1 MMDNTTI
8 IFKRYEDGTRYKE
21 KLNLPNKWNSYNK
34 FKSGEQW
41 ATPTK
46 RTVTMPRPVF
56 NFIDQIINHKV
67 ASIQNE
73 NIKMVFTDSEGVDE
87 QAIEYSDL
95 FSKYSETTWEA
106 IKQDELNQE
115 TLENSAT
122 LGIGIWHY
130 FYDANALGGKTLEYI
145 GELKGETL
153 DPMNVVFGNPNNL
166 RVQEQPYIIIRNR
179 ALVSEAKEIATASG
193 VKEENIALIVADK
206 DTKDSSYEKAS
217 IEVEGTDKINIY
229 TMYFKKKDEEG
240 NDKIYFTKATKG
252 TVIVPETDTGIEL
265 YPIATMNW
273 YKERESIFGRGEV
286 EGLIP
291 NQKLINFL
299 IALESYNHQLT
310 GFPKM
315 IFKEGAINPN
325 KITNQIGEI
334 IEDMSKGN
342 GFNVSYLNPPQIGS
356 KAQNLAEMV
365 LQMTK
370 DLKGATESNTGEGMG
385 SQLNATAIMLLQRA
399 SGVPIEAIKKRFYQA
414 IEDIGR
420 IWEQMWKVKYDTT
433 RIVSLKDSDN
443 KDIPTEFRGA
453 DAKGY
458 NMKLKID
465 IGQASSYTESFTLT
479 ALDKFLAS
487 GYITF
492 EQYLKYV
499 PNTVVPFKNQL
510 LKEIEEMKLQQQ
522 MQMEQDILSSLNP
535 AELEIFKNSPPEIQQ
550 QMIQQIAMEMQM
562 GQAGSEVQAT
572 GQDLGLGQATTNQE
586 VGPGGQAINP
596 NKMLQP
602 NG

>member
-1 MMDNTTI
+1 MDSSTTK
-8 IFKRYEDGTRYKE
+8 IFDKYENGTRYKE
-21 KLNLPNKWNSYNK
+21 KLNLPSKWNIYNK
-34 FKSGEQW
+34 FKAGEQW
-41 ATPTK
+41 ANPTK
-46 RTVTMPRPVF
+46 RTATMPRPVF
-56 NFIDQIINHKV
+56 NFIDQVVNHKV

-73 NIKMVFTDSEGVDE
+73 NIKMVFTDSEGIDE
-87 QAIEYSDL
+87 QAVQFADL
-95 FSKYSETTWEA
+95 FSKYSETAWEQM
-106 IKQDELNQE
+106 KQDELNQE
-115 TLENSAT
+115 ALENSAT
-122 LGIGIWHY
+122 LGLGIWHY
-130 FYDANALGGKTLEYI
+130 YYDVNSMGGRALEYI
-145 GELKGETL
+145 GELKGENL

-166 RVQEQPYIIIRNR
+166 RVQDQPYIIIRNR
-179 ALVSEAKEIATASG
+179 VLINEAKELALSSG
-193 VKEENIALIVADK
+193 VSKEDVTLIVPDK

-217 IEVEGTDKINIY
+217 IEVDGTDKVNLY

-240 NDKIYFTKATKG
+240 NTKIYFTKATKG
-252 TVIVPETDTGIEL
+252 VIVVPETDTGIKL
-265 YPIATMNW
+265 YPIAIMNW

-356 KAQNLAEMV
+356 KAQNLAELV
-365 LQMTK
+365 LQITK

-385 SQLNATAIMLLQRA
+385 SQLNATAIMLLQKA
-399 SGVPIEAIKKRFYQA
+399 SGVPIEAIKKRFYQVV
-414 IEDIGR
+414 EDIGR
-420 IWEQMWKVKYDTT
+420 IWEQFWKAKYDTT
-433 RIVSLKDSDN
+433 RIVNVKDSNN
-443 KDIPTEFRGA
+443 KDVPTEFRGA
-453 DAKGY
+453 DAKEY
-458 NMKLKID
+458 DMKLKID
-465 IGQASSYTESFTLT
+465 IGQASTFTESFTLT

-510 LKEIEEMKLQQQ
+510 LKEMEEIK
-522 MQMEQDILSSLNP
+522 MQEQAMMEQQILSTLNP
-535 AELEIFKNSPPEIQQ
+535 AELEIFKNSPPEVQAQMMQQLVQEMQLSQPQ
-550 QMIQQIAMEMQM
+550 QMGG
-562 GQAGSEVQAT
+562 GQAGPTQP
-572 GQDLGLGQATTNQE
+572 QQQE

-596 NKMLQP
+596 NKMLGEPQQ
-602 NG
+602 